1 MKSYGINYDYLKA
14 RKLLLPQE
22 KNISL
27 SLVGCGGT
35 GSWLAPA
42 VVRIGKYLIEN
53 QNRNVKIYFFDPDTV
68 EKKNVY
74 RQNFSEAEI
83 GMNKAITL
91 AQRYG
96 LAWGV
101 PIGVFQEQFKTLRDH
116 WALSIIIGC
125 VDNGLARRSI
135 QNHVRDSNNR
145 FWLDCGNELSSGQVL
160 LGCGDHEMPED
171 NFRLPDFC
179 RWLPSPAVQ
188 HPELLSGR
196 LPDSEVSLSCAEI
209 MLQDSQGMAINQRMA
224 AEAADY
230 LVRMLITRDLKK
242 FATYIDLE
250 SGVCKSRYITPENLG
265 VSMETEGE

>member
-1 MKSYGINYDYLKA
+1 MLDYDYLKA
-14 RKLLLPQE
+14 RKLLLPQVE
-22 KNISL
+22 EISIT
-27 SLVGCGGT
+27 LVGCGGT

-42 VVRIGKYLIEN
+42 VVRVGKHLIEE
-53 QNRNVKIYFFDPDTV
+53 QDREVKINFIDPDMV
-68 EKKNVY
+68 EKKNIY
-74 RQNFSEAEI
+74 RQNFCEAEI
-83 GMNKAITL
+83 GLNKAASL

-101 PIGVFQEQFKTLRDH
+101 PISVFPEAFNSRQLNG
-116 WALSIIIGC
+116 WGSSLSIIIGC
-125 VDNGLARRSI
+125 VDNASARKAIADSI
-135 QNHVRDSNNR
+135 TSYRNR
-145 FWLDCGNELSSGQVL
+145 FWLDCGNEHSSGQVL
-160 LGCGDHEMPED
+160 LGCGNKKMPED

-179 RWLPSPAVQ
+179 SWLPSPAVQ
-188 HPELLSGR
+188 HPDLLESR
-196 LPDSEVSLSCAEI
+196 QSDEQVSLSCAEI

-250 SGVCKSRYITPENLG
+250 SGVCKSKYITPENLG